1 MKALPGIALAVAVTS
16 AAWGGGITSVT
27 VDSTEYTNISE
38 VHISGNGRIFI
49 SAANGMTAVSPDEL
63 PDDFLKSWNVN
74 KDSATAVSK
83 NKSKEALENAIANGS
98 FREVDGVVYDIRNP
112 ESGWIHFPEAKIIQV
127 LDDGVIADITPQG
140 DDYFPIHIKNLPNTV
155 GDTDTISITA
165 KLVWNYSFVNKL
177 GDDRTIREYDVGR
190 VCPRDEIPES
200 VLLGQKAF
208 DVSFQQSAPAKDVLA
223 SLPEGSDI
231 QSSGSGFFITE
242 DGYLITNFHVVKDSR
257 NVKVKIGADIYP
269 AEVVHVDKDND
280 LALLKISGKFKPL
293 CISTNGAQLGEGVFT
308 IGFPDI
314 VVQGTEPKYTDGK
327 ISSLAGIQDDPKE
340 YQISVPVQPGNS
352 GGPLVDMNGNVVGI
366 VVAKLND
373 IAVLAA
379 SGDLPQNVNYAI
391 KGQYLNNFLAQFPEI
406 KLKAVGPVSSGSVVQ
421 STQQSVAI
429 VLVY

>member
-16 AAWGGGITSVT
+16 AAWGGGITDVT

-49 SAANGMTAVSPDEL
+49 SAANGMTTVSPDEL
-63 PDDFLKSWNVN
+63 PDDFLKSWNIN
-74 KDSATAVSK
+74 KDSAAAVSK
-83 NKSKEALENAIANGS
+83 NKSKAALENAIANGS

-127 LDDGVIADITPQG
+127 LDDGVIADITPEN
-140 DDYFPIHIKNLPNTV
+140 DDYFPIHIKNLPNSV

-165 KLVWNYSFVNKL
+165 KLVGNYSFVNKL

-200 VLLGQKAF
+200 VLSGQKAF
-208 DVSFQQSAPAKDVLA
+208 DVSFQQDVPAKDVLA

-242 DGYLITNFHVVKDSR
+242 DGYLVTNFHVVKDSK
-257 NVKVKIGADIYP
+257 NVKVKTGADVYP

-280 LALLKISGKFKPL
+280 LALLKVSGKFKPL
-293 CISTNGAQLGEGVFT
+293 CLSTNDAQLGEGVFT

-391 KGQYLNNFLAQFPEI
+391 KGKYINDFLAQFPEI
-406 KLKAVGPVSSGSVVQ
+406 KLNAASAISSSSVVQ